1 MHNSK
6 KKHRN
11 YITTGQNFE
20 KQMFVHLHRK
30 GTLKIWRVY
39 VKKKTDTR
47 KLLLRMTNLKY

>member
-11 YITTGQNFE
+11 HITTEQNFE